1 MDEKDTI
8 QNQDEPIT
16 LNDLIPLSMASQM
29 SGLSGAHLR
38 LLVTRGVLWGIKI
51 GRNWLTTRQA
61 VIQYMDEEHK
71 PGPKPKST
79 N

>member
-1 MDEKDTI
+1 MDKEDSI
-8 QNQDEPIT
+8 QNEGEPIT
-16 LNDLIPLSMASQM
+16 LNDLIPLSTASQM

-51 GRNWLTTRQA
+51 GRNWLTTKQA
-61 VIQYMDEEHK
+61 VIQYMGEEHK
-71 PGPKPKST
+71 PGPKPKSS